1 MKRNLSLLLNKII
14 SLGLIVPLYLAMSI
28 SAFADITDAPSED
41 TPTTE
46 EVASVPEASAP
57 TEPSTPSNENPV
69 PEVTTPATG
78 ETPLEGTT
86 PSEGTTPTDGTTPSE
101 GTTPS
106 DGTTPTDGNQGE
118 SDTAGDQTPK
128 DDLLGDDLNQDGDG
142 LEGDGLDGELDDEL
156 DDELDEELEEE
167 LEEEEEEE
175 CEHEL
180 VYTSNKDGSHT
191 VTCALCDMEEYLETC
206 EYDDD
211 GICVKCGYKRLP
223 DPVLV
228 YEDEYVI
235 VTVSGAVP
243 ENADLKVKPITE
255 ANDETRDLYNHT
267 AGKMEELLA
276 DSENEVYGFLAYD
289 ICFTDIESGEEVEPS
304 DNVTISMEYKSEI
317 LPVSKEDVDNAK
329 ELKVDVVH
337 INDKTDE
344 VENLTEAGSATVSTS
359 SDTSVK
365 SASFTNDSFSVY
377 TLLWNGN
384 TNRQIEVTFNNVFV
398 EMIDEEEV
406 PEYEEIRESINMNG
420 STPEIMISDK
430 VDDIPGYKF
439 RRADY
444 KVDGI
449 GKDVDGL
456 KLIKKDN
463 SNSYYLQL
471 LNEGT
476 EVAKV
481 ALSSSATATVNIY
494 YEKNINL
501 TVQKIATGAAKE
513 DTTTIYEFVIKNS
526 EGVPVGATK
535 YYVGEELRTTDAASG
550 MFTLLSGQ
558 KAEFIDLPVGSY
570 NITETGTSDG
580 STYKLKDFTT
590 KILEVKKNQAD
601 TLLVQYE
608 AAAQDSRV
616 VETSVD
622 DESTKNIKFKNCYTT
637 VTGPTETVSATVAK
651 YIRYHAEDDNYDLT
665 IKFKGPEQKI
675 VTTIDTSEELEQEE
689 KTKVDIVLVV
699 DKSNSM
705 GYATTHPD
713 YDTRIKCV
721 VAAVNSMVE
730 TIKDKDDVDAKWKVI
745 DFGQYAK
752 LMTSNWIDTG
762 DVVVTEALG
771 PAESIGGGTNYCA
784 GLKMANEQIPGA
796 RVDAKKIVIFLT
808 DGCPTYGIK
817 DGKQIGKGTSLTTA
831 IEDATYTYASQL
843 GCDYFYAI
851 GMGLG
856 YNSYSD
862 ASGGIDAFTLL
873 QNMSAKVKAK
883 EATDAYNIS
892 PEKVGSIFDS
902 LAGTISGIATGGL
915 ETSTEMLYSS
925 NVVMTDTLSEY
936 VDIVPE
942 STFKINVTLDLNDI
956 QDENI
961 ASVPGVIKDG
971 IQESPATYTLPDGTV
986 LTANYIVKT
995 NDDGTVTRK
1004 ISMVFPQGYLLDD
1017 GYEYQVKFYVQPSD
1031 LAYDYYYDHKDD
1043 ENPYP
1048 HTGDDETDHGNNR
1061 PITSSLLPGFYS
1073 NGLANTTYVI
1083 NNQQGKLDFPK
1094 PVVQVHFTNV
1104 WEIYKVNQ
1112 SGEYLDGAQFTL
1124 EEQAEEGT
1132 VVTSYTG
1139 TSQQVEQLSGL
1150 VVWNDTVATGKI
1162 YKLKEMQAPTGYV
1175 TSNDNW
1181 IITISD
1187 ENVPTVRIVTES
1199 GNPEGTEYL
1208 VEPVRDGKVI
1218 TYRFEFLNK
1227 KASALPYTGGSG
1239 VYKTTVTGIA
1249 MMILSAFMFYLNRR
1263 KKAGF

>member
-1 MKRNLSLLLNKII
+1 MKRNLLILLNKII
-14 SLGLIVPLYLAMSI
+14 SLGLIVPLYFAMSI
-28 SAFADITDAPSED
+28 SAFADITEAPSED
-41 TPTTE
+41 TPTE
-46 EVASVPEASAP
+46 EVASVPESSPALEASAP
-57 TEPSTPSNENPV
+57 EEPSTPSNEDPL
-69 PEVTTPATG
+69 PEVI
-78 ETPLEGTT
+78 
-86 PSEGTTPTDGTTPSE
+86 TPTDGVTPDNLGE
-101 GTTPS
+101 A
-106 DGTTPTDGNQGE
+106 DPT
-118 SDTAGDQTPK
+118 GDQTPD
-128 DDLLGDDLNQDGDG
+128 DDLLGADLNQDGDG
-142 LEGDGLDGELDDEL
+142 LDDGDFDDELDDESDDELDEEL

-167 LEEEEEEE
+167 LDEEDEEE
-175 CEHEL
+175 CDHEL
-180 VYTSNKDGSHT
+180 IYTSNEDGSHT

-235 VTVSGAVP
+235 VTVSGAIP
-243 ENADLKVKPITE
+243 ENADLKVKPVTKE
-255 ANDETRDLYNHT
+255 NEETRDLYNHT
-267 AGKMEELLA
+267 ADKMEELLA

-289 ICFTDIESGEEVEPS
+289 ICFTDIETGEEVEPS

-317 LPVSKEDVDNAK
+317 LPVSQEDVDNAK

-344 VENLTEAGSATVSTS
+344 VENLSEAGSATVSTS

-398 EMIDEEEV
+398 QIIDGEEV
-406 PEYEEIRESINMNG
+406 PEYEEIQESINMDG
-420 STPEIMISDK
+420 STPEIMIQDK

-463 SNSYYLQL
+463 SYYLQL
-471 LNEGT
+471 LNGNN
-476 EVAKV
+476 EVARV
-481 ALSSSATATVNIY
+481 ALSSSAKATIDIH
-494 YEKNINL
+494 YERNINL
-501 TVQKIATGAAKE
+501 TVQKIVTGAAKE
-513 DTTTIYEFVIKNS
+513 DTNTTYEFVIKNS
-526 EGVPVGATK
+526 EGTPVGATK

-558 KAEFIDLPVGSY
+558 KAEFLDLDEGTYYIAETDTSY
-570 NITETGTSDG
+570 G

-608 AAAQDSRV
+608 AASGDTRV

-637 VTGPTETVSATVAK
+637 VSGPTETVSASVAK
-651 YIRYHAEDDNYDLT
+651 YIRYHVEDDNYDLT

-675 VTTIDTSEELEQEE
+675 VTTIDTSEELEQEDNI
-689 KTKVDIVLVV
+689 KVDIILVV

-705 GYATTHPD
+705 GYATTDPVLN
-713 YDTRIKCV
+713 TRIKCV
-721 VAAVNSMVE
+721 VAAVDSMVK
-730 TIKDKDDVDAKWKVI
+730 TMKNKDDVDAKWKVI
-745 DFGQYAK
+745 DFGKSAK
-752 LMTSNWIDTG
+752 LMTNSWVNTE
-762 DVVVTEALG
+762 DVVVTETLG
-771 PAESIGGGTNYCA
+771 PAENIGGGTNYCA
-784 GLKMANEQIPGA
+784 GLKMANDQVAGA
-796 RVDAKKIVIFLT
+796 RSDAKTIIIFLT
-808 DGCPTYGIK
+808 DGCPTYY
-817 DGKQIGKGTSLTTA
+817 QIGSSVYGSGSNLTTT
-831 IEDATYTYASQL
+831 IENETYKAAANVE
-843 GCDYFYAI
+843 CDYFYAI

-856 YNSYSD
+856 YNSYND
-862 ASGGIDAFTLL
+862 TSGGIDAFKLL
-873 QNMSAKVKAK
+873 QNMSGKVKAK
-883 EATDAYNIS
+883 EAAQAYNIS

-902 LAGTISGIATGGL
+902 LAGTISSIAAGGL

-936 VDIVPE
+936 VDIVPD
-942 STFKINVTLDLNDI
+942 STFKINVTLDLQDV
-956 QDENI
+956 QDESV
-961 ASVPGVIKDG
+961 ASVPGVIKNG
-971 IQESPATYTLPDGTV
+971 IQDSPATYTLPDGTV
-986 LTANYIVKT
+986 LTANYIVKQ
-995 NDDGTVTRK
+995 NADGTVVRT

-1031 LAYDYYYDHKDD
+1031 LAYDYYYEHVED

-1048 HTGDDETDHGNNR
+1048 HRGDDGTDHGNND

-1083 NNQQGKLDFPK
+1083 NNQPGKLDFPK

-1104 WEIYKVNQ
+1104 WEICKVNQ

-1124 EEQAEEGT
+1124 EEQAEEGAE
-1132 VVTSYTG
+1132 VKSYTG
-1139 TSQQVEQLSGL
+1139 TSQKVDELDGL

-1162 YKLKEMQAPTGYV
+1162 YKLKEMVAPTGYV
-1175 TSNDNW
+1175 TSDDNW

-1187 ENVPTVRIVTES
+1187 ENVPTVRIVTS
-1199 GNPEGTEYL
+1199 DGNPEGTEYL

-1218 TYRFEFLNK
+1218 TYRFEFINK

>member
-1 MKRNLSLLLNKII
+1 MKRNLPLLLNKII

-41 TPTTE
+41 THTPTE
-46 EVASVPEASAP
+46 EVASVPESSPAPEASAP
-57 TEPSTPSNENPV
+57 AEPSTLTNEAPAS
-69 PEVTTPATG
+69 EVTPPAAG
-78 ETPLEGTT
+78 E
-86 PSEGTTPTDGTTPSE
+86 TPSE

-106 DGTTPTDGNQGE
+106 EGITSTDGTTPTDGNQGE
-118 SDTAGDQTPK
+118 SDIAGDQTPK

-156 DDELDEELEEE
+156 EDELDGDKLEDEELEEE
-167 LEEEEEEE
+167 DAEEE

-180 VYTSNKDGSHT
+180 VYTSNEDGSHT
-191 VTCALCDMEEYLETC
+191 VTCALCDMEEYSETC

-255 ANDETRDLYNHT
+255 ADDETRDLYNHT

-289 ICFTDIESGEEVEPS
+289 ICFTNIETGEEVEPS

-317 LPVSKEDVDNAK
+317 LPVSKEDVNNAK
-329 ELKVDVVH
+329 ALKVDVVH
-337 INDKTDE
+337 INEKTDE

-365 SASFTNDSFSVY
+365 SASFTSDSFSVY
-377 TLLWNGN
+377 TLLWNGY

-398 EMIDEEEV
+398 EMLDGEEV
-406 PEYEEIRESINMNG
+406 PEYEEIQESINMDG

-471 LNEGT
+471 LNEGA

-481 ALSSSATATVNIY
+481 ALSSSAKATVNIY

-513 DTTTIYEFVIKNS
+513 DTTTTYEFVIKNS
-526 EGVPVGATK
+526 EDVPVGATK

-558 KAEFIDLPVGSY
+558 KAEFIDLPAGSY
-570 NITETGTSDG
+570 YITETGTSRE
-580 STYKLKDFTT
+580 STYTLGDFTT

-608 AAAQDSRV
+608 AASQDSRV

-637 VTGPTETVSATVAK
+637 VTGPTEIVSATVAK

-675 VTTIDTSEELEQEE
+675 VTTIDTSEELEQQE
-689 KTKVDIVLVV
+689 KIKVDIVLVV

-705 GYATTHPD
+705 GYATTHPT
-713 YDTRIKCV
+713 YNTRMKCV
-721 VAAVNSMVE
+721 VAAVDSMVE
-730 TIKDKDDVDAKWKVI
+730 TMKDKDDVDAKWKVI
-745 DFGQYAK
+745 DFGQSAK

-762 DVVVTEALG
+762 DVVVTENLG

-784 GLKMANEQIPGA
+784 GLKMANDQMSGA
-796 RVDAKKIVIFLT
+796 RSDAKTIVIFLT

-817 DGKQIGKGTSLTTA
+817 DGRQIGKGTSLTTE
-831 IEDATYTYASQL
+831 IETATYNYAGQL
-843 GCDYFYAI
+843 ECDYFYAI

-862 ASGGIDAFTLL
+862 TSGGIDAFTLL

-883 EATDAYNIS
+883 EGAEAYNIS

-902 LAGTISGIATGGL
+902 LAGTISSIAAGGL
-915 ETSTEMLYSS
+915 ETSTEMFYSS

-936 VDIVPE
+936 VDIVPD
-942 STFKINVTLDLNDI
+942 STFKINVTLDLQDV
-956 QDENI
+956 QDESV
-961 ASVPGVIKDG
+961 ASVPGVIKNG

-986 LTANYIVKT
+986 LTANYIVK
-995 NDDGTVTRK
+995 NNADGTVVRT

-1031 LAYDYYYDHKDD
+1031 LAYDYYYEHKDD

-1073 NGLANTTYVI
+1073 NGVANTTYVI
-1083 NNQQGKLDFPK
+1083 NNQSGKLDFPK

-1112 SGEYLDGAQFTL
+1112 SGDYLDGAEFLL

-1132 VVTSYTG
+1132 VATSYTG

-1218 TYRFEFLNK
+1218 TYRFEFINK

>member
-1 MKRNLSLLLNKII
+1 MKRNLPLLLNKTI

-28 SAFADITDAPSED
+28 CAFADITDAPSEA
-41 TPTTE
+41 TPTE

-57 TEPSTPSNENPV
+57 TEPSTPSTEDPV
-69 PEVTTPATG
+69 PEVTTP
-78 ETPLEGTT
+78 
-86 PSEGTTPTDGTTPSE
+86 TDGVTPDNPGE
-101 GTTPS
+101 A
-106 DGTTPTDGNQGE
+106 DPT
-118 SDTAGDQTPK
+118 GDQTPNN
-128 DDLLGDDLNQDGDG
+128 DLLGDGLNQDGDG
-142 LEGDGLDGELDDEL
+142 QDDGNPDDGNPDDGDLDGELDDESDDEL
-156 DDELDEELEEE
+156 DDELDEELDEELEEE

-180 VYTSNKDGSHT
+180 IYTSNKDGSHT
-191 VTCALCDMEEYLETC
+191 VTCALCDMEEYIETC

-235 VTVSGAVP
+235 VTVSGAIP

-255 ANDETRDLYNHT
+255 ENEETRDLYNHT
-267 AGKMEELLA
+267 ADKMEELLA

-289 ICFTDIESGEEVEPS
+289 ICFTDIETGEEVEPS

-317 LPVSKEDVDNAK
+317 LPVSQEDVDNAK

-344 VENLTEAGSATVSTS
+344 VENLSEAGSATVSTS

-365 SASFTNDSFSVY
+365 SASFTNDCFSVY

-398 EMIDEEEV
+398 QITDGEEV
-406 PEYEEIRESINMNG
+406 PEYEEIHESINMNG

-471 LNEGT
+471 LNEGA

-481 ALSSSATATVNIY
+481 ALSSSAKATVNIY

-513 DTTTIYEFVIKNS
+513 DTTTTYEFVIKNS

-558 KAEFIDLPVGSY
+558 KAEFLDIPVGTYYIS
-570 NITETGTSDG
+570 ETGTSDG

-608 AAAQDSRV
+608 AASQDSRV

-637 VTGPTETVSATVAK
+637 VSEPIETVSATVAK

-689 KTKVDIVLVV
+689 NIKVDIVLVV

-705 GYATTHPD
+705 GYATTDPN
-713 YDTRIKCV
+713 YPTRIKCV
-721 VAAVNSMVE
+721 VAAVDSMVK

-745 DFGQYAK
+745 DFGQSAK

-762 DVVVTEALG
+762 SVVVTENLG

-784 GLKMANEQIPGA
+784 GLKMANDQMSGA
-796 RVDAKKIVIFLT
+796 RSDAKKIVIFLT

-817 DGKQIGKGTSLTTA
+817 DGKQIGKGTNLTTD
-831 IEDATYTYASQL
+831 IEGATYNYASQL
-843 GCDYFYAI
+843 ECDYFYAI

-856 YNSYSD
+856 YNAYSD
-862 ASGGIDAFTLL
+862 TSGGIDAFTLL

-883 EATDAYNIS
+883 EAAQAYNIS
-892 PEKVGSIFDS
+892 PEKVGAIFDS
-902 LAGTISGIATGGL
+902 LAGTISGIAAGGL

-936 VDIVPE
+936 VDIVPD
-942 STFKINVTLDLNDI
+942 STFKINVTLDLQDV
-956 QDENI
+956 QDESV
-961 ASVPGVIKDG
+961 ASVPGVIKNG
-971 IQESPATYTLPDGTV
+971 IQDSPATYTLPDGTV
-986 LTANYIVKT
+986 LTANYIVK
-995 NDDGTVTRK
+995 NNADGTVVRT

-1017 GYEYQVKFYVQPSD
+1017 GYEYQVKFYIQPSD
-1031 LAYDYYYDHKDD
+1031 LAYDYYYEHIED

-1048 HTGDDETDHGNNR
+1048 HRGDDETDHGNND

-1073 NGLANTTYVI
+1073 NGVANTTYVI
-1083 NNQQGKLDFPK
+1083 NNKPGKLDFRK

-1112 SGEYLDGAQFTL
+1112 SGDYLDGAEFVL

-1132 VVTSYTG
+1132 VATSYTG

-1175 TSNDNW
+1175 TSDDKW

-1187 ENVPTVRIVTES
+1187 ENVPTVRIVTS
-1199 GNPEGTEYL
+1199 DGNPEGTEYL

-1218 TYRFEFLNK
+1218 TYRFQFTNK